1 MTLHS
6 DDYSMFPSNLLLSS
20 MAGGY
25 AFFIANLEPILTF
38 GLPVALFL
46 IGKGIDVAVKLYL
59 SKKDNV

>member
-1 MTLHS
+1 
-6 DDYSMFPSNLLLSS
+6 MFPSNLLLSS